1 MFKTVTRIG
10 LAGLLAVA
18 SLAQA
23 TVKAPESL
31 RIGYQKGQRQHGA
44 GEKPCVAGEAFP
56 GDQILMG
63 RVPCRTTD
71 AGGAERREY

>member
-23 TVKAPESL
+23 AEKAPQSL
-31 RIGYQKGQRQHGA
+31 RIGYQKGSVSMVLAKAMR
-44 GEKPCVAGEAFP
+44 CLRSVS
-56 GDQILMG
+56 
-63 RVPCRTTD
+63 R
-71 AGGAERREY
+71 

>member
-23 TVKAPESL
+23 AEKAPESL
-31 RIGYQKGQRQHGA
+31 RIGYQKGSVSMVLAKSHALLEKRFRRPNSHGSSSL
-44 GEKPCVAGEAFP
+44 PDHRCW
-56 GDQILMG
+56 
-63 RVPCRTTD
+63 
-71 AGGAERREY
+71 RR

>member
-23 TVKAPESL
+23 AEKAPESL
-31 RIGYQKGQRQHGA
+31 RIGYQKGSVSMVLAKSHA
-44 GEKPCVAGEAFP
+44 LLEKRFP
-56 GDQILMG
+56 ETKFSWVEFLPDH
-63 RVPCRTTD
+63 RCW
-71 AGGAERREY
+71 RR

>member
-23 TVKAPESL
+23 TEKAPESL
-31 RIGYQKGQRQHGA
+31 RIGYQKGSVSMVLAKAMRCWRSVSRRPNSHGSSSL
-44 GEKPCVAGEAFP
+44 PDHRCW
-56 GDQILMG
+56 
-63 RVPCRTTD
+63 
-71 AGGAERREY
+71 RR

>member
-23 TVKAPESL
+23 AEKTPESL
-31 RIGYQKGQRQHGA
+31 RIGYQHGA
-44 GEKPCVAGEAFP
+44 GEKPCAAGETFP
-56 GDQILMG
+56 ADQILMG
-63 RVPCRTTD
+63 RVPCRTAD

>member
-23 TVKAPESL
+23 TEKAPESL
-31 RIGYQKGQRQHGA
+31 RIGYQKGSVSMVLA
-44 GEKPCVAGEAFP
+44 KPCVVGEAFP

-63 RVPCRTTD
+63 RVPCRATD